1 MLKEM
6 IKYQLEELNYSDIEI
21 NKILKYGGL
30 PKAEK
35 ILFEKEKILF
45 LDFATYTKDPLA
57 VCLFSDDMLIVT
69 DKRIIILLKR
79 LLGTLVHEFPI
90 KNIQSI
96 NYAGNHDNV
105 IHISTLKDTYTIVV
119 KKEKINEVKHILYEM
134 Q

>member
-1 MLKEM
+1 
-6 IKYQLEELNYSDIEI
+6 
-21 NKILKYGGL
+21 
-30 PKAEK
+30 
-35 ILFEKEKILF
+35 
-45 LDFATYTKDPLA
+45 
-57 VCLFSDDMLIVT
+57 MLIVT